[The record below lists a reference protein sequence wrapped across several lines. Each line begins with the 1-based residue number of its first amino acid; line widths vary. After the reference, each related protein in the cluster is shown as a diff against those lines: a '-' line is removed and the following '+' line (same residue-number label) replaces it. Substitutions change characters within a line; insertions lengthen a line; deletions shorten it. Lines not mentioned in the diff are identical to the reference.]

1 MRHTLMLAVLLI
13 AAVGGAPRLATA
25 EECNADTVIEGCDKA
40 FPSKSLFAEPLRGW
54 CYLLGLA
61 NCAVS

>member
-1 MRHTLMLAVLLI
+1 MRHRLTLVALVI

-25 EECNADTVIEGCDKA
+25 AQCTADTVIDGCDRA
-40 FPSKSLFAEPLRGW
+40 FPRTTIFAEPLRGW

-61 NCAVS
+61 NCALS

>member
-1 MRHTLMLAVLLI
+1 MRHRLMLAALVM

-25 EECNADTVIEGCDKA
+25 AQCNADTVIEGCDKA
-40 FPSKSLFAEPLRGW
+40 FPSTTIFAEPLRGW

-61 NCAVS
+61 NCALS